1 MLDIHVLVFFS
12 FFWWGLGFFWCMC
25 MHVFSFGTPVALTYM
40 IVTSLKTYLCHFC
53 PTLAS
58 FHGENPSV
66 LNLCTSEVR
75 NLFSW
80 TNSWI
85 CCFARRSF
93 YCLLI
98 CFLSWL
104 RIHCLSL
111 FLSLGNLK
119 AVWINRNATS
129 PITWNVC
136 STHRALHMEQR
147 FRLLDLW
154 TSLLPRKETKA
165 WVNFLFLASCI
176 FVFCFDLRW
185 TISNHNFFAL
195 NLLPSFQESTHIV
208 PLENFIH
215 AFPEPL

>member
-1 MLDIHVLVFFS
+1 MFLS
-12 FFWWGLGFFWCMC
+12 FFFFLRGLGFFWCMC
-25 MHVFSFGTPVALTYM
+25 MRVFSFGMPVALTYM

-104 RIHCLSL
+104 WIHCLSL

-119 AVWINRNATS
+119 VVWINRNATS

-136 STHRALHMEQR
+136 STHGTEIQAFGSVNLITSKEGNEGMGEFPILSQLH
-147 FRLLDLW
+147 FC
-154 TSLLPRKETKA
+154 
-165 WVNFLFLASCI
+165 VLFWFEMNDI
-176 FVFCFDLRW
+176 
-185 TISNHNFFAL
+185 
-195 NLLPSFQESTHIV
+195 
-208 PLENFIH
+208 
-215 AFPEPL
+215 